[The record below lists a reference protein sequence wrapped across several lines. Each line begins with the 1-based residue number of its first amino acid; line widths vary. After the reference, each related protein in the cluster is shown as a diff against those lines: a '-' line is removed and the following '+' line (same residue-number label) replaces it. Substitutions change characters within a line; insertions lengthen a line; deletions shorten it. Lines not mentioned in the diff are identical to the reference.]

1 MRPKLI
7 SDAEIE
13 KKNNNIFQKW
23 KFSLLKIGQFS
34 VVLFQTTKGL
44 GLAVSLL
51 PKNMRQI
58 DSLYRCY
65 EDPLKS
71 NSSMVLVFLPPCP
84 AKRLGCEVTLCAVRQ
99 LIGEYRGEEMELK
112 KERNHKTKIWNT
124 IVLCFFVKSFQLLRL
139 HFWEWQALPIPLWCS
154 FDTVDDSLA

>member
-51 PKNMRQI
+51 PKNI
-58 DSLYRCY
+58 
-65 EDPLKS
+65 
-71 NSSMVLVFLPPCP
+71 
-84 AKRLGCEVTLCAVRQ
+84 
-99 LIGEYRGEEMELK
+99 
-112 KERNHKTKIWNT
+112 
-124 IVLCFFVKSFQLLRL
+124 
-139 HFWEWQALPIPLWCS
+139 
-154 FDTVDDSLA
+154 